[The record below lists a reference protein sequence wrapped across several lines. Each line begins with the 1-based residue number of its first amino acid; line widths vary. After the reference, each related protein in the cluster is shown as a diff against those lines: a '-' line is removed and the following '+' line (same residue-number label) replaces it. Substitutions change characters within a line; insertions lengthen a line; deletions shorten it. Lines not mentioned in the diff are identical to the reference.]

1 MLPSRPKEVIVEFV
15 VKGRNAEVSDNF
27 RAFVEEKLA
36 KIEQFAPRAQRVE
49 VEVTHEPN
57 PAQAEVSER
66 IEITVRDKGPVVRA
80 EAATSDRYAA
90 VDMVAQKLFERLR
103 RKSEKMKDRKHH
115 AVRDLPAEE
124 LNVDELLAEVKSAHT
139 EVQAEPDMPT
149 HPTVVGEEIEIQ
161 VGDSPVIVRQKLYEA
176 RPMSVEQ
183 AVDEMELVGHP
194 FFLFIDEET
203 SQPCAAYRRHGWT
216 YGVIR
221 LDAKTVE
228 HGPGDVA

>member
-1 MLPSRPKEVIVEFV
+1 MEFV

-27 RAFVEEKLA
+27 REFVEEKLA

-57 PAQAEVSER
+57 PAQAEISER

-90 VDMVAQKLFERLR
+90 VDLAAQKLFERLR
-103 RKSEKMKDRKHH
+103 RKSERMKDRKHH
-115 AVRDLPAEE
+115 VVKDVDAGE
-124 LNVDELLAEVKSAHT
+124 LNVDQLLAEVTSSQEREEA
-139 EVQAEPDMPT
+139 PT
-149 HPTVVGEEIEIQ
+149 QTPTRPTVVGETVETQ

-176 RPMSVEQ
+176 KPMSVEQ

-194 FFLFIDEET
+194 FYLFIDEET
-203 SQPCAAYRRHGWT
+203 SQPCAAYRRRGWT

-221 LDAKTVE
+221 LDAKTID
-228 HGPGDVA
+228 HGPGETE

>member
-1 MLPSRPKEVIVEFV
+1 MEFV

-27 RAFVEEKLA
+27 REFVEEKLA

-57 PAQAEVSER
+57 PAQAEISER

-80 EAATSDRYAA
+80 EAAASDRYGA
-90 VDMVAQKLFERLR
+90 VDLAAQKLFERLR

-115 AVRDLPAEE
+115 AVKDVPAGE
-124 LNVDELLAEVKSAHT
+124 LNVDELMAEVKSAKV
-139 EVQAEPDMPT
+139 EEPAGEPT
-149 HPTVVGEEIEIQ
+149 RPTVVGEAVETQ
-161 VGDSPVIVRQKLYEA
+161 VGDSPVVVRQKLYEA
-176 RPMSVEQ
+176 KPMSVEQ

-203 SQPCAAYRRHGWT
+203 SQPCAAYRRRGWT

-221 LDAKTVE
+221 LDAKTSE
-228 HGPGDVA
+228 HGPGDVE